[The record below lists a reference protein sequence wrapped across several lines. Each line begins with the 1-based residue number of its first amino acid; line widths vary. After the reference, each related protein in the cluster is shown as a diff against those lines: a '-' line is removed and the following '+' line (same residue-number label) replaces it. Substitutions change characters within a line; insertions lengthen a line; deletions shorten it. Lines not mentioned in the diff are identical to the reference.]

1 MVAESIERLI
11 ASMRGN
17 QTSCIRSVLPLLAGR
32 ALALGRVHKLST
44 DGKAHRVVVNDK
56 SRLSG

>member
-11 ASMRGN
+11 ASMWGN
-17 QTSCIRSVLPLLAGR
+17 QTSRVRSVLPLLAGKS
-32 ALALGRVHKLST
+32 LALGRIHELST
-44 DGKAHRVVVNDK
+44 DGKAHRAVANDK